1 MNTPRR
7 LMSAF
12 DSESLFT
19 AFDQVGWNKGS
30 TSLSIINEKVTIV
43 WPQLTSYSASAPDI
57 NAAYEQLPD
66 ESPTDQIRRLQLEN
80 NKLVNFYA

>member
-1 MNTPRR
+1 
-7 LMSAF
+7 MSAF

-30 TSLSIINEKVTIV
+30 NSVLIKNQKVTVV
-43 WPQLTSYSASAPDI
+43 WPQLTSHSASAPDI